1 MKLILLSLLSAGLVA
16 AADAGSL
23 QEAEKSWATA
33 ITKRDFVLLDKV
45 LSPDLVYTHS
55 TGVIDTK
62 DSYIGAQKKGDRRYD
77 AVTPLETKAKQ
88 YGDTGVVTG
97 KLRMQGKTSAGPF
110 DDTVLLTHV
119 WIKQGGVWRLVAH
132 QTTKLP

>member
-1 MKLILLSLLSAGLVA
+1 MKLILLSLLTAGLIT

-23 QEAEKSWATA
+23 QDAEKAWATA

-77 AVTPLETKAKQ
+77 AVTHLETKVKQ
-88 YGDTGVVTG
+88 YGDAGVVTG
-97 KLRMQGKTSAGPF
+97 KLRMQGKAGAGPF
-110 DDTVLLTHV
+110 DDIVLLTHV
-119 WIKQGGVWRLVAH
+119 WIKQGGSWRLVAH